1 MNYISYVGIPFAV
14 SKQEAFNSVCKVFEL
29 TPIQLRSRSR
39 LRHIIEAKA
48 SLCYILHKKQ
58 GLSST
63 AVGEYLKLNHATVLH
78 HCKNVANWIE
88 VDENFNNKF
97 KQLRI
102 TYN

>member
-1 MNYISYVGIPFAV
+1 MNYWSYVGIPFV
-14 SKQEAFNSVCKVFEL
+14 VGKEQAFNSVCQVFEI

-48 SLCYILHKKQ
+48 TLCYILHKKQ
-58 GLSST
+58 RLSCM

-78 HCKNVANWIE
+78 HCKNVANWVE
-88 VDENFNNKF
+88 VDKQFNEKF
-97 KQLRI
+97 KRLRI

>member
-1 MNYISYVGIPFAV
+1 MNYFSYVGIPFVV
-14 SKQEAFNSVCKVFEL
+14 SKQQAFDSVCKVFEL
-29 TPIQLRSRSR
+29 TPIQLRSKSR
-39 LRHIIEAKA
+39 IRHIIEARA

-63 AVGEYLKLNHATVLH
+63 AVADYLKLNHATVLH

-88 VDENFNNKF
+88 VDEKFNNKF

-102 TYN
+102 IYN